1 MKTRKLMGVLLLIL
15 ALVVL
20 QLPYAEADAATSAS
34 NFSITADGVLTKYTG
49 TEGKVTIPSSVLTV
63 ATDAFKD
70 NTHITSVTIPDS
82 VEKIEAYAFWGCANL
97 QSVSI
102 GSGLKEI
109 GDYVFAN
116 CKGLSTMTIPGNIT
130 TIGIKAFEDDVNLTD
145 ITIPYQTFHIHETA
159 FDGCSRLVI
168 HAIEGTAA
176 YKYATDFYVRQA
188 QMPEYEDVAEYTGDE
203 TTPENGEGEGG
214 SDAGDEAEAGNAEGS
229 ATGDPEE
236 DPLTFHFTPSSDGTY
251 YGSDANL
258 YVTGGSAGKQLSS
271 VHIVG
276 NRAVFFMDN
285 ADGNVYYGNHQPVS
299 PEGEDGEAQVAENG
313 TRSAVTD
320 SLIPKYTI
328 VDGRIVADQ
337 AYYKRS
343 DLNHITLPET
353 ITSIGQFSY
362 ARSSVNHIDLPEG
375 LTEIGYGAFY
385 HCDRL
390 QSVEIPATVMTV
402 EPQAFGYT
410 AWVNEFLAD
419 GTNGTGDFLMSGGVI
434 VSYRG
439 TVPEVTLPEGAR
451 VIAAGAFS
459 GHTEIES
466 VRFPD
471 SMVSAGEESF
481 YGCSSLRE
489 VYLNQGLQNIKD
501 RAFAGCALS
510 TVDLPESVNALGLQ
524 AFDGGVTVNA
534 GGAELQMTHE
544 PTAERLS
551 NKAFRQE
558 NASYGANPAAS
569 GGVVERAFAGGA
581 EDPASGGADG
591 VSGDPAGAPDPAAP
605 LGSEYEVPVT
615 GVSDAQAYLA
625 GEKGGYQ
632 LTMIGAPSDIAL
644 DAAMERASSLHTY
657 NLSGGSALYQLNLT
671 DATGL
676 PVTRLGRQGLTVAIP
691 VPLAVSGQEVIV
703 ATTDR
708 NGQLELLPTEIV
720 TVGET
725 TYVRFTTYHLSPF
738 ALYGTG
744 KALSTEQILTAD
756 TVFVQESAAPVTPS
770 ARELFTDWVESH
782 RIRLMISAGITLVAL
797 LLLFVKV
804 R

>member
-1 MKTRKLMGVLLLIL
+1 MKIRKLMGVLLLIL

-34 NFSITADGVLTKYTG
+34 NFSITADGTLTKYTG
-49 TEGKVTIPSSVLTV
+49 TEGKVTIPSSVLVV

-70 NTHITSVTIPDS
+70 NTHITSVVIPDN
-82 VEKIEAYAFWGCANL
+82 VEKIEAYAFWGCTNL

-102 GSGLKEI
+102 GGGLTEI

-116 CKGLSTMTIPGNIT
+116 CKGLSNVTVPGNIT

-145 ITIPYQTFHIHETA
+145 ITIPYQTFHIHETS

-176 YKYATDFYVRQA
+176 YKYAIDFYVRQA
-188 QMPEYEDVAEYTGDE
+188 QMPEYEDVADYTGDE
-203 TTPENGEGEGG
+203 STGENGEAGEGG
-214 SDAGDEAEAGNAEGS
+214 EDSEAGEGEEGEGAEGEQ
-229 ATGDPEE
+229 EE
-236 DPLTFHFTPSSDGTY
+236 DPLTLHFTPSGDGTY
-251 YGSDANL
+251 YGADSNL

-276 NRAVFFMDN
+276 NSAVFFMDN
-285 ADGNVYYGNHQPVS
+285 ADANVYSGAYQPVS
-299 PEGEDGEAQVAENG
+299 PEDENPEAQVVENG
-313 TRSAVTD
+313 TRSAVAD

-328 VDGRIVADQ
+328 IDGTAVADQ

-343 DLNHITLPET
+343 DLSYMALPES

-362 ARSSVNHIDLPEG
+362 ARSSLMHIDLPDG

-390 QSVEIPATVMTV
+390 QSVVIPDTVMTV

-410 AWVNEFLAD
+410 EWVNEFLAD

-439 TVPEVTLPEGAR
+439 TTPDVTLPDGAR

-459 GHTEIES
+459 GHTEIETLS
-466 VRFPD
+466 FPD
-471 SMVSAGEESF
+471 SMVSVGEESF
-481 YGCSSLRE
+481 FGCSSLKE
-489 VYLNQGLQNIKD
+489 VHLNNGLQNIKD
-501 RAFAGCALS
+501 RAFAGCSLS
-510 TVDLPESVNALGLQ
+510 TVDLPETVTALGLQ

-534 GGAELQMTHE
+534 GANEPALTHE
-544 PTAERLS
+544 LTAERLS
-551 NKAFRQE
+551 NKAFRSE
-558 NASYGANPAAS
+558 TATYGANPAVAT
-569 GGVVERAFAGGA
+569 GTEGGA
-581 EDPASGGADG
+581 QGADPENADAAANG
-591 VSGDPAGAPDPAAP
+591 IDAKALGA
-605 LGSEYEVPVT
+605 EYEVTVT
-615 GVSDAQAYLA
+615 GVSDALGYLA
-625 GEKGGYQ
+625 GEKGGYE
-632 LTMIGAPSDIAL
+632 LTMIGAPSDSRL
-644 DAAMERASSLHTY
+644 EAAIQRASGLHTY
-657 NLSGGSALYQLNLT
+657 NLSGGSALYQLTLT

-676 PVTRLGRQGLTVAIP
+676 PITRLGRQGLTVAIP

-703 ATTDR
+703 ATLDR

-720 TVGET
+720 TVDDT

-744 KALSTEQILTAD
+744 RVLSSEQILTAD
-756 TVFVQESAAPVTPS
+756 TVFVQESAAPVTPT
-770 ARELFTDWVESH
+770 AKELFTDWVEQH
-782 RIRLMISAGITLVAL
+782 RIRLMISAGLTLVAVL
-797 LLLFVKV
+797 LLLVKIK
-804 R
+804 